1 MSLPP
6 PLHMALN
13 GPRSLSGLQQF
24 AVRIPSLSATGTVAV
39 AFAMDGDQELASF
52 AFVPDLVLAGD
63 DTNYWTIA
71 LFNRGTDGSGTAA
84 MFTAVD
90 TRAASLNGLAVNDA
104 EVFTL
109 TAPVLADG
117 EVAAMVFTKSDN
129 PDPIAGT
136 AFFTVKRRCTY
147 K

>member
-1 MSLPP
+1 
-6 PLHMALN
+6 
-13 GPRSLSGLQQF
+13 
-24 AVRIPSLSATGTVAV
+24 
-39 AFAMDGDQELASF
+39 
-52 AFVPDLVLAGD
+52 
-63 DTNYWTIA
+63 
-71 LFNRGTDGSGTAA
+71 